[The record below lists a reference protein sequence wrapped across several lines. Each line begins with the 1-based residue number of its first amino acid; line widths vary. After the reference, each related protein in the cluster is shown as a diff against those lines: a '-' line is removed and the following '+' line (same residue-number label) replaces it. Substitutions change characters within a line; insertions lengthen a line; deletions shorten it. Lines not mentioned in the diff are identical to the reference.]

1 MGTQWEYGFFVLSSS
16 SLAPESPIGQD
27 PLAQTS
33 LCHPIPACPQTLTA
47 WQGFLIGSCHSPLCP
62 KLLQEPPQRSLRFC
76 PASSLFSSSIL
87 CQQTKRYSEQ
97 ETRLRPSCA
106 QNSSGAFHLTPRAQA
121 RQAPDRRLPPLGPL
135 PHLPPSAPA
144 RQPGGWSTEGCLR
157 SCLRPLLLLY
167 TACSSPQPSAGSGSH
182 RLLLRRPLRET
193 VAGLPRPQHPAPL
206 PSASVPSGFSLI
218 FSLSITLHIVVV
230 DML

>member
-144 RQPGGWSTEGCLR
+144 RQPPGWSTDGCLR

-167 TACSSPQPSAGSGSH
+167 TLPAAVPTHPQAQAPTAFCSDVP
-182 RLLLRRPLRET
+182 LRRLSL
-193 VAGLPRPQHPAPL
+193 AFPAPSTQRPSPPL
-206 PSASVPSGFSLI
+206 PCLPVSP
-218 FSLSITLHIVVV
+218 
-230 DML
+230 

>member
-16 SLAPESPIGQD
+16 SLAHESPIGQD

-33 LCHPIPACPQTLTA
+33 LCHPIPACPHTLTA
-47 WQGFLIGSCHSPLCP
+47 WQGFLIGSCHSPLGP

-76 PASSLFSSSIL
+76 PASSLFSLSIL

-106 QNSSGAFHLTPRAQA
+106 QNSSGAFHLTPRAQPGRHLIA
-121 RQAPDRRLPPLGPL
+121 ACLLLGPL

-144 RQPGGWSTEGCLR
+144 RQPPGWSTDGCLR
-157 SCLRPLLLLY
+157 S
-167 TACSSPQPSAGSGSH
+167 
-182 RLLLRRPLRET
+182 
-193 VAGLPRPQHPAPL
+193 
-206 PSASVPSGFSLI
+206 
-218 FSLSITLHIVVV
+218 
-230 DML
+230 